1 MDFKSLKI
9 RFNYNGDN
17 YVSIINKEDVYANCC
32 DCDWW
37 DYWFDDGNGKYT
49 FQVAGDMRDEKYPTN
64 QNLRVFVYNFADF
77 EDEDRIAEIKDI
89 ELVPNGTE
97 FIQKHI
103 DMEDLQKVIDS
114 IEKSRKNLLGEI
126 TKKVCELTDYGKQT
140 IEFNISIPTTE
151 EMGEI
156 MNIGAVDYGMSL
168 VSVNEYGEDVCV
180 NDYLPIDSLLAI
192 AFCLIKG
199 NYTIIEN

>member
-9 RFNYNGDN
+9 RFLFNGDS
-17 YVSIINKEDVYANCC
+17 YVSIINKEDVYGNVCA
-32 DCDWW
+32 WW

-49 FQVAGDMRDEKYPTN
+49 FQVAGDMRDEKYPTD

-77 EDEDRIAEIKDI
+77 KDEDRIAEIKDI

-97 FIQKHI
+97 FINQKHI
-103 DMEDLQKVIDS
+103 DMEHLQRVINI
-114 IEKSRKNLLGEI
+114 IEKSRKLLLGEI
-126 TKKVCELTDYGKQT
+126 TRKVCELTDYGKQT

-151 EMGEI
+151 ELGEI

>member
-9 RFNYNGDN
+9 RFLFNGDS
-17 YVSIINKEDVYANCC
+17 YVSIINKEDVDGNV
-32 DCDWW
+32 CDWW
-37 DYWFDDGNGKYT
+37 DYWFDDENGKYT
-49 FQVAGDMRDEKYPTN
+49 FQVAGDMRDEQFPTN

-97 FIQKHI
+97 FINQKHI
-103 DMEDLQKVIDS
+103 DMEHLQRVINI
-114 IEKSRKNLLGEI
+114 IEKSRKLLLGEI
-126 TKKVCELTDYGKQT
+126 TMKVCELTDYGKQT

-151 EMGEI
+151 ELGEI